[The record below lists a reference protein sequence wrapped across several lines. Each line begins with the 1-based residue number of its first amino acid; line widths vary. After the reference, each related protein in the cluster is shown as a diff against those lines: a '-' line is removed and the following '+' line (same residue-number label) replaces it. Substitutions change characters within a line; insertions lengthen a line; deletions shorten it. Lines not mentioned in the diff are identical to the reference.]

1 MAKRRSKVDFGA
13 IYAGDKQGYNIG
25 LDGSLFVRREAS
37 PRVFSAPRVGT
48 AGKSTSAATPSLDIS
63 AGTDNKLKVA
73 VDKMTT
79 PVLVTLAQAGKTTGS
94 LIAAEL
100 ELKIN
105 DALLAANRDERV
117 TGSFTGGKYEIES
130 QGTGVDSKVVIT
142 DADTDNVADALK
154 LGTLNLGVE
163 AVGTNDQDFLL
174 HTSGGPSFNQPI
186 ESNAHRSG
194 RYHAGII
201 KKKKVAEF
209 DFDTYINMA
218 GAAGASIDTAVRML
232 WTQLLGVEEVV
243 AGVALRYKQGLPNF
257 YFSLVRVSTIFAEY
271 YTGAYVRTGTLTADG
286 ASPATMKWAGKAS
299 KAVIAGIAKVPT
311 LVTASASVGVTSG
324 EETRFEAGAPVMVV
338 DADGRTILA
347 GFDGDL
353 LVASTDET
361 GHAVGLS
368 APVTVPAGGF
378 LVFWHPGACG
388 TTAKDAI
395 YTDLVGSLKLRAAG
409 AAVDVS
415 NYTLEIGNEHN
426 DLDAYF
432 GKDANAG
439 FVAGNRCTMKLSVA
453 ADLSN
458 ENFGELVSLRKFGGL
473 DPVFLLGDPTTG
485 RAMRISASKWI
496 PAVPSIEVPENGT
509 TPVTME
515 GNLFESTP
523 GAKDPVVVSFE

>member
-13 IYAGDKQGYNIG
+13 IYAGDKQGYNLG

-48 AGKSTSAATPSLDIS
+48 AGKSTSGSTPSLDIS
-63 AGTDNKLKVA
+63 AGTDNKLNVA
-73 VDKMTT
+73 VDSMTV
-79 PVLVTLAQAGKTTGS
+79 PVLVTLVQAGKTSGV

-105 DALLAANRDERV
+105 DALIAGNRDERV
-117 TGSFTGGKYEIES
+117 SVAFTGGLYVVES

-142 DADTDNVADALK
+142 DAVADNVADVLK
-154 LGTLNLGVE
+154 LGVLNTGVE
-163 AVGTNDQDFLL
+163 AVGTADQDFLL
-174 HTSGGPSFNQPI
+174 HTTGGPTFSQPI

-194 RYHAGII
+194 RFHAGII

-232 WTQLLGVEEVV
+232 WTQLLGVEE
-243 AGVALRYKQGLPNF
+243 ALANVIRYKQGLPNF
-257 YFSLVRVSTIFAEY
+257 YFTLVRVSTIFAEY

-286 ASPATMKWAGKAS
+286 SSPATMKWAGKAS
-299 KAVIAGIAKVPT
+299 KALIAGIAKSVAGCAAVDTVP
-311 LVTASASVGVTSG
+311 VTAG
-324 EETRFEAGAPVMVV
+324 EESRFEAGAPVMVV
-338 DADGRTILA
+338 AADGRTIIE
-347 GFDGDL
+347 GFDGTL
-353 LVASTDET
+353 LVASIDEVAHNVVL
-361 GHAVGLS
+361 GA
-368 APVTVPAGGF
+368 AVTVPAGGF
-378 LVFWHPGACG
+378 LTFWHPGACG
-388 TTAKDAI
+388 TTGKDAI
-395 YTDLVGSLKLRAAG
+395 YTDLVGSLKLRSAG

-415 NYTLEIGNEHN
+415 NFALEIGNEHN
-426 DLDAYF
+426 DLDSYF

-439 FVAGNRCTMKLSVA
+439 FVAGNRCTMKLTVT

-458 ENFGELVSLRKFGGL
+458 ENFGELVKLRGFGGL

-485 RAMRISASKWI
+485 RALRIAASKWI
-496 PAVPSIEVPENGT
+496 PAVPSIEVPESGT
-509 TPVTME
+509 TPVTLE